1 MELEILYICE
11 KAYPNV
17 TASFTQSTLHT
28 HYHPEISI
36 ILSGNAQYLINNR
49 TYTLKAGELV
59 ILSPGT
65 SHSVVI
71 PKQNSYHD
79 LHLGINHLVGHMD
92 DVSTHFS
99 DGFFILDLG
108 DLRKNIFDICKSLID
123 ESNKRQSDYMMMLET
138 LTLQLLI
145 HLARLIDYSKVHET
159 QSISN
164 MVYPDKQVIVE
175 WIKDYIQQNYM
186 KEISLEMFSKD
197 MYLSQVYISK
207 IFKEVTGHSPIHFL
221 IQTRLSIA
229 KKLLETESLPIKEV
243 SSLVGYEDAYH
254 FSKLFKKYYG
264 YSPSDIKKMSRIN
277 KAGYS
282 H

>member
-11 KAYPNV
+11 KEYPNL
-17 TASFTQSTLHT
+17 AAPFTQSTLHT

-36 ILSGNAQYLINNR
+36 ILSGTAQYLINNR
-49 TYTLKAGELV
+49 TYTLKAGELILLLPNTPHSV
-59 ILSPGT
+59 IL
-65 SHSVVI
+65 
-71 PKQNSYHD
+71 PKQNDYRD
-79 LHLGINHLVGHMD
+79 LHLGINRLVGHINE
-92 DVSTHFS
+92 VSATFS
-99 DGFFILDLG
+99 EGFLILNLG
-108 DLRKNIFDICKSLID
+108 EDKKTITDICRILID
-123 ESNKRQSDYMMMLET
+123 ESNKRQSDYMTMLET
-138 LTLQLLI
+138 LTLQLLV
-145 HLARLIDYSKVHET
+145 HLGRCIDHSKVHET
-159 QSISN
+159 HSISN
-164 MVYPDKQVIVE
+164 IVYPDKHTVVE
-175 WIKDYIQQNYM
+175 WITDYIKQNYM

-229 KKLLETESLPIKEV
+229 KNLLETESLPIKEV

-264 YSPSDIKKMSRIN
+264 YSPSDIKKMAQN